1 MKISSFAKRFLIMI
15 MCGFLFTGSL
25 AVPVMADEAELTDAL
40 GVTPDTDGDINASDQ
55 GNIHEDAQ
63 KKCQRLCREYRF
75 GNKCL
80 VAAAGGY

>member
-40 GVTPDTDGDINASDQ
+40 GVTPDTDGYINVRT
-55 GNIHEDAQ
+55 H
-63 KKCQRLCREYRF
+63 L
-75 GNKCL
+75 
-80 VAAAGGY
+80 